1 MTPTP
6 KSESITLHIEGNS
19 RHIYLHYIL
28 RSTYKV
34 FGNRS
39 KKIFHLIQCFNNMA
53 SFVYLDVLTF
63 INYEYRLNFMCE
75 QLLCRIEETEA

>member
-1 MTPTP
+1 MTPMP
-6 KSESITLHIEGNS
+6 KSESYGFISKAIHRKYFFTS
-19 RHIYLHYIL
+19 IL
-28 RSTYKV
+28 RSTQKV

-39 KKIFHLIQCFNNMA
+39 KKIFHLIQCFNNVA

-75 QLLCRIEETEA
+75 QLPCRIEETEA